1 MLILRRK
8 TDIRDR
14 LSCRSSTIYTGRIFV
29 DVNIARKRRLHENK
43 NMRLNH
49 KKGLQKRKKCVRIF
63 TI

>member
-1 MLILRRK
+1 MVIKDPLNCQRNI
-8 TDIRDR
+8 
-14 LSCRSSTIYTGRIFV
+14 IYTDRIFV
-29 DVNIARKRRLHENK
+29 VANIVGRKRLHENK